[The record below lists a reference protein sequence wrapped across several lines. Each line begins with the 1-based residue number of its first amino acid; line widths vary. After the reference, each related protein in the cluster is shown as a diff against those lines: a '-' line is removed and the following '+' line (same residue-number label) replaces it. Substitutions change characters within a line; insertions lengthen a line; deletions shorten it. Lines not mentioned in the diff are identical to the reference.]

1 MTDFLKKHPVL
12 TICLFTAVML
22 LPNLHV
28 MDVTIME
35 ARNFIS
41 AREMIQD
48 GHWLLT
54 TMNGEARYQKP
65 PMPTW
70 ITAVSGS
77 LFGISSVYALRL
89 PTVFFVMLIGIF
101 IYKLSLLLV
110 KNKSHSLRNGLIGV
124 TSFYVIGI
132 TMEAPWDIYTHGFMI
147 AGIYFLIKIFSF
159 NDLKI
164 KWIALATLFLGLSFL
179 CKGPVSYYALMLPFL
194 IAYGFTYKYQ
204 WSGKLV
210 FTFIGILILSLVI
223 GGWWFIYVRQAD
235 PATFESIATKETS
248 NWGSY
253 NVRPFYYY
261 WSFFVQSGLWTI
273 PAFISLLYPYLKSR
287 VSHLKAYQFSL
298 LWTLFAVVLLSIIPE
313 KKSRYLMP
321 VLIPLAINIGFYIQ
335 YLITHFKELN
345 NKKETVP
352 VYFNFGLIGLIGLA
366 FPILGYI
373 LLKGHFH
380 SYWIS
385 YLLASLV
392 LFGLGLMIYVFLI
405 KKNMKMVFYLTVTF
419 FAGILV
425 TALPLSKATTT
436 ENFKPI
442 WNLKNQLEAQNLKLY
457 GNNVSPEVFW
467 HYGTTIPFADLN
479 NMPNEEEFG
488 FITGTLSAS
497 SMKKLLEQYT
507 IEEKMVFDMN
517 RVEVSS
523 SRHND
528 RLQNEYYLLK
538 RKP

>member
-1 MTDFLKKHPVL
+1 MTDFLKKHPIL

-41 AREMIQD
+41 AREMVQD

-89 PTVFFVMLIGIF
+89 PTVIFVMLIGIF
-101 IYKLSLLLV
+101 IYKISLLLL
-110 KNKSHSLRNGLIGV
+110 KNKSHSLRNGLMGV

-159 NDLKI
+159 NDLKL
-164 KWIALATLFLGLSFL
+164 KWIVLSTLFLGLSFL

-194 IAYGFTYKYQ
+194 LAYGFTYKYQ

-210 FTFIGILILSLVI
+210 FTFLGILFFSLVI

-235 PATFESIATKETS
+235 PATFEAIATKETS

-298 LWTLFAVVLLSIIPE
+298 LWTIFAVVLLSIIPE

-425 TALPLSKATTT
+425 TALPLSKVTTT

-457 GNNVSPEVFW
+457 GNNASPEVIW

-497 SMKKLLEQYT
+497 SMEKLQEQYT
-507 IEEKMVFDMN
+507 IEEKIVFDMN
-517 RVEVSS
+517 RVAVDSR
-523 SRHND
+523 RHND

-538 RKP
+538 RKY